1 VSTDLRAALE
11 IAGALQRVLSLRGL
25 VEEAGR
31 AARSCTRYT
40 HAWLCLFEQNATH
53 GRLVQATGEGE
64 DFMLA
69 NCPLIPIAGD
79 PMVQAIVEGRMPV
92 VVVDAATDPRT
103 NKEIVARLGNRS
115 ILNVPMVLGPTL
127 LGAFGVG
134 TFGDEPTFA
143 PTDDEL
149 QFLTVLG
156 VQLASAYSRLQLLE
170 ERRRDAAARDQLE
183 RHLESLQRVEIMG
196 VLASGV
202 AHDLANYL
210 TIIQSNLDL
219 LEPRAGETGVMADV
233 SFALGK
239 ASEVVH
245 QLLALGRAHGARKEP
260 LDLNERV
267 ASTLHLV
274 RSALPPSVR
283 VTHEARAAPRV
294 EGDPVQVDQ
303 LLANL
308 LLNARDAIGT
318 SGTIRIGVDERVLGA
333 EFVQPHPWAR
343 PGRYAHVSVADDG
356 CGIPPEIMGRIFDPL
371 FSTKSRGTGLGLA
384 VVSRVVR
391 QHEGIVRCAST
402 PGTGTTFDVY
412 LPAQAS
418 AA

>member
-1 VSTDLRAALE
+1 MSTDLRAALE
-11 IAGALQRVLSLRGL
+11 FAGALQRVLSLKEL
-25 VEEAGR
+25 VEEAWR
-31 AARSCTRYT
+31 ASRSHTRYP
-40 HAWLCLFEQNATH
+40 HAWLCLFEEGNTCA
-53 GRLVQATGEGE
+53 RVVQAAGEHG
-64 DFMLA
+64 DFVLA
-69 NCPLIPIAGD
+69 NCPLIPVAGD

-115 ILNVPMVLGPTL
+115 IVNVPMVLGPTL

-134 TFGDEPTFA
+134 TFGDEPAFA

-170 ERRRDAAARDQLE
+170 ERRRDAAARDHLE

-210 TIIQSNLDL
+210 TIIQSNVGL
-219 LEPRAGETGVMADV
+219 LRPDGGEAAVLADV
-233 SFALGK
+233 DFAVGK
-239 ASEVVH
+239 AREVVQ
-245 QLLALGRAHGARKEP
+245 QLLALGRAHGARREP

-274 RSALPPSVR
+274 RSALPRKVR
-283 VTHEARAAPRV
+283 VTHDAHAVPRV
-294 EGDPVQVDQ
+294 NGDPVQVDQ
-303 LLANL
+303 VLANL
-308 LLNARDAIGT
+308 LLNARDAIGPA
-318 SGTIRIGVDERVLGA
+318 GTIRVGVDEQLLGA
-333 EFVQPHPWAR
+333 AFVEPHPWAR
-343 PGRYAHVSVADDG
+343 PGRYGHVSVADDG

-402 PGTGTTFDVY
+402 PGAGTTFDVY
-412 LPAQAS
+412 LPAQA
-418 AA
+418 A